1 VIPTDTID
9 KLETIWQSVSALGIE
24 LDEAQWKLPTELAGW
39 TVQDNLSHLIGTERM
54 LQGLTP
60 ADAPAALG
68 EHVKNPIGQFNEAEV
83 EVRRALPGDQVLAE
97 WKALVDLRI
106 QTLRTADDDYFA
118 TERPTPTGPGTT
130 ADFLHIRVLDCWIHE
145 QDMRRA
151 LDKPGHGGGPAADHT
166 IDRLLR
172 TIPIVVGK
180 RAATP
185 EGGAVVID
193 ITGPVSRHVVCE
205 VTGGRAAIVE
215 TATKEPLAT
224 VVVDSD
230 TFLVLATGRQTAAT
244 IAGQIGLAGDQAL
257 GQRVV
262 DNLNMMI

>member
-1 VIPTDTID
+1 MIPTDTID
-9 KLETIWQSVSALGIE
+9 KLDAIWRSVSDLGDE

-54 LQGLTP
+54 LQGLP
-60 ADAPAALG
+60 AADAPAHIG

-83 EVRRALPGDQVLAE
+83 EARRGLSGADVLAE
-97 WKALVDLRI
+97 WNALVDLRRE
-106 QTLRTADDDYFA
+106 TLRGADDQYFA
-118 TERPTPTGPGTT
+118 KEMPTPTGPGTM

-151 LDKPGHGGGPAADHT
+151 LDKPGHGDGAAAAHT

-193 ITGPVSRHVVCE
+193 ITGGVTRHVVCE
-205 VTGGRAAIVE
+205 VNGGRAAIVE
-215 TATKEPLAT
+215 SATDQPLTT
-224 VVVDSD
+224 VVMDSD
-230 TFLVLATGRQTAAT
+230 TFIVLATGRQPASA
-244 IAGQIGLAGDQAL
+244 IAERIELSGDHDL